1 MPPVRELIEYS
12 AQAIEVLAFAIM
24 VCFIVIGTTRW
35 LFHSANKIEGAYERY
50 RAVLGKTLQV
60 GLELL
65 VAADII
71 RTVALDSTLQNIA
84 VLGAL
89 VVVRTMIGWTLAVEV
104 EGRWPWQAEKRSGTD
119 GIVPENPPARATT
132 AEATQRSK

>member
-1 MPPVRELIEYS
+1 MPQIREWVEWS
-12 AQAIEVLAFAIM
+12 AQAIEVLAVAIM
-24 VCFIVIGTTRW
+24 VCFIVIGTARW
-35 LFHSANKIEGAYERY
+35 LFFSANGIEGAYQKY
-50 RAVLGKTLQV
+50 RVVLGKTLQV

-71 RTVALDSTLQNIA
+71 RTVALDSTLPNIA

-104 EGRWPWQAEKRSGTD
+104 EGRWPWQAEKKAGREGEVR
-119 GIVPENPPARATT
+119 GIAAPQPEVP
-132 AEATQRSK
+132 